1 MNILSNE
8 SCIGEIV
15 RFLNFRVPNPWV
27 RLVRPKIIAQEIYN
41 VKNVYR
47 LAHQFCGG
55 ASPIKTYEKKE
66 GG

>member
-47 LAHQFCGG
+47 CDSRSTSAGHHTKV
-55 ASPIKTYEKKE
+55 SN
-66 GG
+66 